1 MNYTLVCTGC
11 GCRYGSD
18 YDRQIC
24 ESCDGILDVVY
35 SGAVR
40 IGRPSRFWD
49 MEGVF
54 PDSNYRHLD
63 VGWTRLS
70 KSTEFDNLLLKYE
83 FDNPTGSFKD
93 RGSVV
98 EIAKAKEFGYHE
110 VTCASTGNM
119 AYSVAY
125 YSKIYGIRSVIF
137 ISKDANRDKIRN
149 IRSTNNSRIVRV
161 DGDFTDAQAAAI
173 RYSDRT
179 GSFLTGDYCYRK
191 EGQKSMAYEIMHS
204 SRGIEDIIVPIGNAT
219 LFSGFFRG
227 LLEMRKMGRIGDMP
241 RLIGVEAAGCAPI
254 ADALDES
261 RDARYVRPR
270 TDADAI
276 AVGMP
281 TFWRQ
286 AVEAIRATGGKV
298 VRVTDAEMRK
308 EQRDFYISNGL
319 IVELGGIA
327 SLAAFRKLGADRGRR
342 TVAILSGKNV

>member
-1 MNYTLVCTGC
+1 MDYTLVCTEC
-11 GCRYGSD
+11 GRRYGND

-24 ESCDGILDVVY
+24 GSCDGILDVVY
-35 SGAVR
+35 SKDIS
-40 IGRPSRFWD
+40 IGRPSSFWD
-49 MEGVF
+49 MEGIL

-70 KSTEFDNLLLKYE
+70 RSMEFGNLLLKYE

-98 EIAKAKEFGYHE
+98 EIAKASEFGYDE
-110 VTCASTGNM
+110 VVCASTGNM
-119 AYSVAY
+119 AYSIAY

-137 ISKDANRDKIRN
+137 ISRDANRDKIRN

-173 RYSDRT
+173 RYSERT

-191 EGQKSMAYEIMHS
+191 EGQKSMAYEIMS
-204 SRGIEDIIVPIGNAT
+204 SIKDVDDIIIPIGNAT

-227 LLEMRKMGRIGDMP
+227 LLEMRKVGRIRDMP

-254 ADALDES
+254 ADALDKG
-261 RDARYVRPR
+261 RDVRYVRPR

-286 AVEAIRATGGKV
+286 AVEGIRTTGGMV
-298 VRVTDAEMRK
+298 VRVTDAEIRR
-308 EQRDFYISNGL
+308 EQKDFYNSYGL

-327 SLAAFRKLGADRGRR
+327 SLAAFRKLGADRERK